1 MKEKNMNYPKLWH
14 KSTLLWV
21 FIIAAINGINAI
33 SLVSTS
39 PIVAT
44 ATANPIFQRNSTGK
58 RFKFLTVKLDF
69 SVESI
74 PLAFK
79 CFFLAVLVVVVCV
92 RL

>member
-1 MKEKNMNYPKLWH
+1 MNHPKLWH

-58 RFKFLTVKLDF
+58 RFKFEQLNRIF
-69 SVESI
+69 
-74 PLAFK
+74 
-79 CFFLAVLVVVVCV
+79 
-92 RL
+92 RLSLFTRI